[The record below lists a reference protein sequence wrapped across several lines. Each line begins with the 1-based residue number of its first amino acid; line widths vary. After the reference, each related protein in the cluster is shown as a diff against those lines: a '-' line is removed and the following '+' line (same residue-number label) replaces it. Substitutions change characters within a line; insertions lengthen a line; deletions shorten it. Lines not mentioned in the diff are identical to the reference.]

1 MAKNNSKGNKL
12 DAILRQA
19 SRDEKGDYTIYHNYR
34 RLLEELELEPK
45 EFEQAVRK
53 LSNIL
58 RV

>member
-1 MAKNNSKGNKL
+1 MDNTQKKERLKNIMERAKL
-12 DAILRQA
+12 DHK
-19 SRDEKGDYTIYHNYR
+19 EDYTIYHNYR

-58 RV
+58 KV